1 MRQIV
6 RVMLLSWAVV
16 LTLSL
21 VALAAEDVVAPII
34 DRLPE
39 EILIFGASGGAIVSL
54 LLSVL
59 KYFRIVGQHGYIPT
73 QAANFLLS
81 VAVAAVYYTLQG
93 QPVWAAV
100 LTAFASMVAASGLH
114 ETVGHAAK
122 SVVGNR

>member
-1 MRQIV
+1 
-6 RVMLLSWAVV
+6 MLLSWAVV
-16 LTLSL
+16 LTLSW

-122 SVVGNR
+122 KIGRAHV

>member
-1 MRQIV
+1 MDMKRTV
-6 RVMLLSWAVV
+6 CVALLTWLVV
-16 LTLSL
+16 V
-21 VALAAEDVVAPII
+21 VASVFVLAAEDVVAPII

-81 VAVAAVYYTLQG
+81 VAVAAVYYTLQR
-93 QPVWAAV
+93 QPPWAAG
-100 LTAFASMVAASGLH
+100 LTPFA
-114 ETVGHAAK
+114 
-122 SVVGNR
+122 